1 MKWGPLYAEF
11 LQRIACGP
19 GSTARASDEFNRP
32 GPYIG
37 LGAAGGLTNFS
48 GALHGFGNSPG
59 FNFRGGYRF
68 NDYMAIE
75 GLYEYMDD
83 FGKSATSP
91 DRFVKA
97 SANIQTS
104 NFSLLTKLICPTLG
118 ISQLQ
123 PFISGGLGLLNANGS
138 DKLSIGSETVKRTP
152 STTEFAGRVAGG
164 VDYFL
169 TREVSTFFDVGYVIP
184 TDALSNMPYLSLSA
198 GVKYNF

>member
-1 MKWGPLYAEF
+1 L
-11 LQRIACGP
+11 IAVLA
-19 GSTARASDEFNRP
+19 STARASDEFNRP

-104 NFSLLTKLICPTLG
+104 NFLYQAHCPTLG
-118 ISQLQ
+118 LK
-123 PFISGGLGLLNANGS
+123 PWRGGIGPLNASAGQTR
-138 DKLSIGSETVKRTP
+138 LIRQETTHQDDD
-152 STTEFAGRVAGG
+152 GG
-164 VDYFL
+164 VAALTGSVHFL
-169 TREVSTFFDVGYVIP
+169 RCGASYRRMHCP
-184 TDALSNMPYLSLSA
+184 TGLSSLSA